1 MYFKTIFPI
10 LCLTSSIT
18 CFTIPTGSSDDA
30 KKPQDR
36 VKAGSWPIISG
47 PGPVLIDAEQFPP
60 LNPLRKGRK
69 NRRSLGPKSEPMPD
83 TLGVHPEQVAQ
94 WMKELDEI
102 LSGES
107 GVTKRSAIDG
117 SPAQRRSEVKN
128 PGLEKLKKRY
138 DTEMANAWF
147 NVGGGSHNDY
157 RLIFDPSRSGFVEDW
172 GSPGGDVSL
181 DMPANQKRDGVE
193 LVTKVPRSPIVDK
206 RSQALA
212 EILAALYDQEDPNK
226 FDAGNQKTLDRRAP
240 IGAVSTPA
248 DAKPVQDEV
257 IRRIFKISGN
267 NKNKRDLS
275 PRQSSQEVAQQILQ
289 TLFRFEDDEEWKWNA
304 PSASARRRWS
314 EFPEIEEISEGSQP
328 EKRDHNSG
336 RGISTDEINDR
347 IKTDARD
354 PNSYAWP
361 DISLKVREALPKE
374 ADEVSQR
381 IIVTIFRMQEN
392 FRHKRSLVEIEQVV
406 KEVGLERRGS
416 TESNNQSPD
425 STKTTS
431 RIKNL
436 FQPVHWYK
444 HKSRSIIEIEQE
456 IRVSVEPRGYR
467 LDAGWLAPWFS
478 RTCNIRLRWRWFKE
492 HFKHNRRRD
501 IDDQDP
507 EAKLQRRT
515 RYSIPPK
522 PLPRPTPD
530 SYDNNKWK
538 QWCRQQRVCIL
549 PWNIRKLQ
557 SSRGILRRIIDSI
570 DRHSQEESQMTKR
583 DVASDML
590 AWLESINKYFEGTRN
605 GIPSS
610 DGQPTVTYASAA
622 PEEKVV
628 DGLKSAG
635 GVARRHV
642 SRDLKPVTLPQLS
655 AEFLE
660 LIDKLRKEKYGD
672 DIPDSIVYQAA
683 SDIING
689 VLKIFA
695 PLKKRD
701 VFNGISGIVDSI
713 KLALRCKT
721 PIQPPPTTI
730 LEAREP
736 KPQGDTTRKLSKRYE
751 PETYPWWSGS
761 SENDGE
767 DNVSTNPWSKGN
779 PCARLKLTSGCGGSY
794 KRSVGNAR
802 NRLDRLRKRITEED
816 EKKVSEK
823 QTIDDDQLAE
833 RIKVRKGGKIN
844 HVLTIA
850 SANWKDPGFLRLN
863 PFRDW
868 KKFWRA

>member
-304 PSASARRRWS
+304 PRASARRRWS

-406 KEVGLERRGS
+406 KEVGLERRGPI
-416 TESNNQSPD
+416 ESNNQSPD
-425 STKTTS
+425 STKATS

-456 IRVSVEPRGYR
+456 IRFSVEPRGYR
-467 LDAGWLAPWFS
+467 LDAGWLGPWFS
-478 RTCNIRLRWRWFKE
+478 RTRNIRLRWQWFKE

-507 EAKLQRRT
+507 EAKLQRH
-515 RYSIPPK
+515 
-522 PLPRPTPD
+522 
-530 SYDNNKWK
+530 
-538 QWCRQQRVCIL
+538 
-549 PWNIRKLQ
+549 
-557 SSRGILRRIIDSI
+557 SI
-570 DRHSQEESQMTKR
+570 DRHSQEESQITKR

-610 DGQPTVTYASAA
+610 DDQPTVTYASAA
-622 PEEKVV
+622 SEEKVV

-635 GVARRHV
+635 DVARRHV

-721 PIQPPPTTI
+721 PIQPPPTAI